1 MKVEHNY
8 AIALSIYFNWNVIWL
23 TVCIVF
29 IVFDGGGGG
38 GGGGEERRR
47 NQTYQL
53 EQE

>member
-29 IVFDGGGGG
+29 DGA
-38 GGGGEERRR
+38 GGEGGKKEEEIRL
-47 NQTYQL
+47 TS
-53 EQE
+53 